1 MYYILDDTPSS
12 SGTSRKLDFCSVVD
26 KNIPE
31 VSEECETAFPSS
43 PNVLALPLDSKT
55 PSNYYFIYLSY
66 VLLFTLLIIL
76 ISTNSFVR

>member
-1 MYYILDDTPSS
+1 MIPHLLLALHENLIFVLLLTRTYM
-12 SGTSRKLDFCSVVD
+12 KFQ
-26 KNIPE
+26 KN
-31 VSEECETAFPSS
+31 CETAFPSS